1 MVAQDHITVD
11 EWTQAEP
18 QAAEGTEAPGRVG
31 IVGLG
36 LIGGSLARRLATT
49 HCEVL
54 AWNHRAEPYADAQ
67 RYGIRCMEHLEDLVL
82 AKPDVLVLCNP
93 LSAMPDILHRIAPVI
108 DPDATTL
115 TDVGSVK
122 GLVRDQVN
130 EAGLDHCYVGAHPM
144 AGNELSGWRAADP
157 QLFDKALWAV
167 TFGDNTAYGRVLQVA
182 SMITQLCMNRLIIVD
197 DATHDRAAAQISH
210 MPHAIATMLAN
221 MLIDNPDRN
230 IAMSLAAGSWRDM
243 TRVALTDPH
252 RTQAMVEENSGD
264 VEQLLREVIRRVT
277 RLADALRPR
286 RPVPLGARHG
296 ARRHR
301 GTPYGNHFRF
311 PRSARRPL
319 ARGPAR
325 IRGARRTYHSFYR
338 PAPRHYGA
346 GHRAVMLTV
355 PAAPGVS
362 GAREQA

>member
-54 AWNHRAEPYADAQ
+54 AWNHRAEPYVDAQ

-277 RLADALRPR
+277 RLADALRDNDQQTVDNFFAHADP
-286 RPVPLGARHG
+286 
-296 ARRHR
+296 
-301 GTPYGNHFRF
+301 F
-311 PRSARRPL
+311 RSARAKALAAIEERHTETIFGSL
-319 ARGPAR
+319 EVRADHWREDLLASAARGEHI
-325 IRGARRTYHSFYR
+325 IRFTD
-338 PAPRHYGA
+338 P
-346 GHRAVMLTV
+346 HRAIM
-355 PAAPGVS
+355 
-362 GAREQA
+362 EQGIAL